1 MKGRVQLTV
10 WKINMGKYIRI
21 NIYMYYKKIKW
32 ERNYKKKRINSG
44 STAFN
49 KSSRSRAEKMEGE
62 RLLKK

>member
-1 MKGRVQLTV
+1 
-10 WKINMGKYIRI
+10 MGKYIRI

-32 ERNYKKKRINSG
+32 ERNYQKKRINSG
-44 STAFN
+44 NTAFN

>member
-1 MKGRVQLTV
+1 MTV

-62 RLLKK
+62 R